1 MSHVHGYLTDS
12 AARFDVIAAS
22 VANRPEAKDLV
33 MQLRALDPDGAA
45 GIRLLVGGTTASNM
59 DLVHGIMEKVPY
71 ALAFIVLVTHVV
83 LFLLLGSVF
92 LPFKAQVMNLL
103 SITAS
108 FGALVWIFQDGHLQ
122 HLLWFDAPGYIVP
135 TTPVM
140 MFCILFGLSMDY
152 EVLMLSRMK
161 EEYDRAGD
169 NTRTVALRLDRT
181 DRMITSAVLIMV
193 ALFGAGVFDRSII
206 LKSMCVAIAVLVD
219 ATVVRA
225 LLVPVTMRLIGNV
238 NWWAPASLKRLQ
250 SRARMSETAE
260 GALDAAGPPFAPAG
274 SPDD

>member
-1 MSHVHGYLTDS
+1 M
-12 AARFDVIAAS
+12 
-22 VANRPEAKDLV
+22 ANRPEAKDLV
-33 MQLRALDPDGAA
+33 RQLHALDPDGASEL
-45 GIRLLVGGTTASNM
+45 RLLISGTTASNM
-59 DLVHGIMEKVPY
+59 DLVDGIVDKVPY
-71 ALAFIVLVTHVV
+71 ALAYIVLVTYLV

-169 NTRTVALRLDRT
+169 NTRAVALGLERT
-181 DRMITSAVLIMV
+181 GRVITSAALIMV